1 MEGQDLSNL
10 IIDERGCLMIINKNG
25 VTYKE
30 VTGIRPSLDITNDI
44 LFDEFLGLITAKNFD
59 EALLFT
65 FKY

>member
-1 MEGQDLSNL
+1 MDGQELSDL
-10 IIDERGCLMIINKNG
+10 IINERGSLMIKSKHG

-30 VTGIRPSLDITNDI
+30 VVGIRPSLDITKDV
-44 LFDEFLGLITAKNFD
+44 LFNEFLGLITDKKFD